1 MIARDMAAA
10 VAPVHEAPLGRYL
23 RWVLVLTAASMP
35 LYVVRWRLGPL
46 PTTVL
51 ENLILVTVVLYA
63 VAVWRRAVSLPR
75 RTPYEI
81 PIALFLAAGVIG
93 IFVAPDHR
101 GALGIFRAYLLEPIA
116 MYYVATA
123 VLGTAGAVESLLAGW
138 GIGAVAFAIVEVV
151 TFMQVFLGGT
161 LQIGH
166 AAAALGINPNGV
178 ALYLEPPIALAAA
191 FALFRRD
198 RQRWIA
204 IAALSVLVA
213 ADVTTLSRGGL
224 LALGVLLV
232 IALVTVRAL
241 AFRVALAGA
250 SAVGALVLWQLP
262 FVRLRVTYLLLNPA
276 HTLYGRLH
284 IWAATLR
291 MLKDHPIFGA
301 GINAYQ
307 TTMAPYRAADTYN
320 VPEPY
325 AHNIVLTTW
334 SELGLLGLAA
344 FMYMLV
350 ALIVR
355 PWRALGQATGVYRPV
370 LWGVGTGFAMVA
382 IHGIVDS
389 PYWKNDLSLE
399 FWLLAALEV
408 VALRAVSAASI
419 EHD

>member
-1 MIARDMAAA
+1 MAAA
-10 VAPVHEAPLGRYL
+10 VAPVHEAPLGRYI
-23 RWVLVLTAASMP
+23 RWALVLTAASMP

-46 PTTVL
+46 PTTLL
-51 ENLILVTVVLYA
+51 ENVILVTVVLYA
-63 VAVWRRAVSLPR
+63 IAAWRRAAPLPR

-81 PIALFLAAGVIG
+81 PIGLFLVAGVIG

-123 VLGTAGAVESLLAGW
+123 VLGTAGAIESLIAGW
-138 GIGAVAFAIVEVV
+138 GIGAVAFAVVEVV

-161 LQIGH
+161 LQVGH
-166 AAAALGINPNGV
+166 AVAALGINPNSV
-178 ALYLEPPIALAAA
+178 ALYLEPPIAIAAA
-191 FALFRRD
+191 FALFGSD
-198 RQRWIA
+198 RQRWVG

-213 ADVTTLSRGGL
+213 ADVATLSRGGL
-224 LALGVLLV
+224 LALIVLLV
-232 IALVTVRAL
+232 IAFITVRTL
-241 AFRVALAGA
+241 VFRVALVGA
-250 SAVGALVLWQLP
+250 SLVGALVLWQLQ
-262 FVRLRVTYLLLNPA
+262 FVRLRIIYLLFDPA

-307 TTMAPYRAADTYN
+307 TTMAPYRAVDTYH

-344 FMYMLV
+344 FMYMLI

-355 PWRALGQATGVYRPV
+355 PWRALTKATGVYRPV

-408 VALRAVSAASI
+408 VALRAVSAGTI
-419 EHD
+419 ERD

>member
-1 MIARDMAAA
+1 MAAA
-10 VAPVHEAPLGRYL
+10 AIGRYVC
-23 RWVLVLTAASMP
+23 WALVLTAASMP
-35 LYVVRWRLGPL
+35 FYVVRWRLGPL
-46 PTTVL
+46 PTTLL

-63 VAVWRRAVSLPR
+63 IAVWRRAAPLPK

-81 PIALFLAAGVIG
+81 PIALLLVAGVIG
-93 IFVAPDHR
+93 VFVAPDHR
-101 GALGIFRAYLLEPIA
+101 GALGIFRAYLLEPVA
-116 MYYVATA
+116 MYYIATA
-123 VLGTAGAVESLLAGW
+123 LLGTSGAIESLIAGW
-138 GIGAVAFAIVEVV
+138 GVGAVAFAIVEVV
-151 TFMQVFLGGT
+151 TFMQVFVGGT

-166 AAAALGINPNGV
+166 AAAALGINPNSV

-191 FALFRRD
+191 FALFSRD
-198 RQRWIA
+198 RRRWLG
-204 IAALSVLVA
+204 IAALAVLVA
-213 ADVTTLSRGGL
+213 ADVATLSRGGL

-232 IALVTVRAL
+232 IAIVTVRAP

-262 FVRLRVTYLLLNPA
+262 FVRLRMTYLLLDPA

-307 TTMAPYRAADTYN
+307 TTMTPYRAADTYN

-325 AHNIVLTTW
+325 AHNIALTTW

-344 FMYMLV
+344 FMYMLI

-355 PWRALGQATGVYRPV
+355 PWRALARAAGVYQPV

-382 IHGIVDS
+382 VHGIVDS

-408 VALRAVSAASI
+408 VALRVVSAASL

>member
-1 MIARDMAAA
+1 MAAA
-10 VAPVHEAPLGRYL
+10 VTPVQAPPLVRYV
-23 RWVLVLTAASMP
+23 RWALVVTAASMP

-46 PTTVL
+46 PTTLL
-51 ENLILVTVVLYA
+51 ENLILVTMVLYA
-63 VAVWRRAVSLPR
+63 IAVWRGAAPLPK

-81 PIALFLAAGVIG
+81 PIALFLVAGVIG

-116 MYYVATA
+116 VFYVATA
-123 VLGTAGAVESLLAGW
+123 VLGTAGAIESLIAGW
-138 GIGAVAFAIVEVV
+138 GIGAVAFAIVEVAA
-151 TFMQVFLGGT
+151 FMQVFLGGT

-166 AAAALGINPNGV
+166 AAAALGINPNSV

-191 FALFRRD
+191 FALFGSG
-198 RQRWIA
+198 RQRWLG

-213 ADVTTLSRGGL
+213 ADVATLSRGGL

-232 IALVTVRAL
+232 ISFITVRAL
-241 AFRVALAGA
+241 VFRLALLGA
-250 SAVGALVLWQLP
+250 SVVGALVLWQLP
-262 FVRLRVTYLLLNPA
+262 FVRLRMIYLVFDPA

-284 IWAATLR
+284 LWAATLR
-291 MLKDHPIFGA
+291 MLRDHPIFGA

-307 TTMAPYRAADTYN
+307 TTMAPYRAADTYH

-344 FMYMLV
+344 FIYMLV

-355 PWRALGQATGVYRPV
+355 PWRALAKAAGVYRPV

-408 VALRAVSAASI
+408 VALRAVDAASI

>member
-1 MIARDMAAA
+1 
-10 VAPVHEAPLGRYL
+10 V
-23 RWVLVLTAASMP
+23 
-35 LYVVRWRLGPL
+35 
-46 PTTVL
+46 
-51 ENLILVTVVLYA
+51 
-63 VAVWRRAVSLPR
+63 
-75 RTPYEI
+75 
-81 PIALFLAAGVIG
+81 AGVIG
-93 IFVAPDHR
+93 VFVAPDHR

-191 FALFRRD
+191 FALFRPD

-355 PWRALGQATGVYRPV
+355 PWRALARAAGVHRPV

-408 VALRAVSAASI
+408 VALRAVSAATV